1 MKRFGIIGVAGY
13 IAPKHISA
21 IKKTENTLLAAV
33 DPHDNVGYLDSFFPS
48 AAFFT
53 EFERFDRYIDK
64 LRSNNKALDYISVCS
79 PNYIHDTHIK
89 SVLRWGVDAICEKPV
104 VLNPWN
110 INMLE
115 KVERETGKSIWTI
128 LQLRLHPK
136 IISLKNKVDN
146 YNSDSKYD
154 IDLNYISARG
164 NWYYA
169 SWKGCDEKSGG
180 ISTNIGIHLF
190 DMLCWVFG
198 EPKEN
203 IVHLNNHDRASGLL
217 VFEKARV
224 RWFLSI
230 NEAHLPDEIIKKK
243 KRSYRVMEINKE
255 VINFTDGFSDLHY
268 LEYKNIL
275 DNKGHTLED
284 SKLGVKITHEI
295 RNQKPIGL
303 KGDYHPFAKKKICA
317 HPFNNEL

>member
-33 DPHDNVGYLDSFFPS
+33 DPHDNVGYLDSFFPKT
-48 AAFFT
+48 AFFT

-64 LRSNNKALDYISVCS
+64 LSSQNQALDYISVCS
-79 PNYIHDTHIK
+79 PNYLHDTHIK
-89 SVLRWGVDAICEKPV
+89 SILRWGVDAICEKPV

-115 KVERETGKSIWTI
+115 RIERETGNTIWTI

-136 IISLKNKVDN
+136 IISLKEKVN
-146 YNSDSKYD
+146 TSKPDSTYD

-203 IVHLNNHDRASGLL
+203 IVHLNNHDRSSGLL
-217 VFEKARV
+217 VFKKAKV

-230 NEAHLPDEIIKKK
+230 NEAHLPDEIKKK
-243 KRSYRVMEINKE
+243 KQRTYRVMQINNE
-255 VINFTDGFSDLHY
+255 VINFTDGFSDLHS

-275 DNKGHTLED
+275 DNNGHTLED
-284 SKLGVKITHEI
+284 SKLGVETTYNI

-303 KGDYHPFAKKKICA
+303 KGDYHPFAKNKICA
-317 HPFNNEL
+317 HPFNNKL